1 MSSSSSLLSKP
12 IRRTENGF
20 KVTGAQYKQLFREW
34 AVPEDE
40 IPDVDDEATVEI
52 LEDGQPE
59 IYEDGENQG
68 TYQMELGWRDIY
80 DNFYQFIGEC
90 AEFLD
95 VEVER

>member
-1 MSSSSSLLSKP
+1 MSSSSSLFSKA
-12 IRRTENGF
+12 IRRTDNGF

-40 IPDVDDEATVEI
+40 IPEVSDEATVEV
-52 LEDGQPE
+52 LEEGNPE
-59 IYEDGENQG
+59 IYKNGENQG
-68 TYQMELGWRDIY
+68 TYDMELGWRDMH

-95 VEVER
+95 VEVEE

>member
-1 MSSSSSLLSKP
+1 MNTSSLLFSKP
-12 IRRTENGF
+12 VRRTENGF

-40 IPDVDDEATVEI
+40 IPDVDDEATVEV
-52 LEDGQPE
+52 LEDGHPE
-59 IYEDGENQG
+59 IYKNGENQG
-68 TYQMELGWRDIY
+68 THEMELGWRDMH

-95 VEVER
+95 VEVEE